1 MGQHTLSLADALG
14 AVSRPHVGVRCMTC
28 MTIETMNEED
38 RQVFEAAIASGNYSI
53 PMIVDA
59 MRSAGYKS
67 SRGSLARHKRGECM
81 PR

>member
-1 MGQHTLSLADALG
+1 
-14 AVSRPHVGVRCMTC
+14 
-28 MTIETMNEED
+28 MTIETMAEED
-38 RQVFEAAIASGNYSI
+38 RQVFEAAIASGNYTI

-59 MRSAGYKS
+59 MHSAGYKS